1 VMGEREEVAARL
13 HFLINLD
20 SFLGMKTALRWI
32 FFIPAGLIAGSLVS
46 SLFQLFVW
54 IGSWWW
60 GGQDGAWLVFVKCYT
75 LTYFRII
82 CMAWVAPPA
91 LKVST
96 FKIIASLGFGLH
108 FVVALM
114 GAINLSNGSPHPLTE
129 EIVPRWEPVVEII
142 SIVLGYLT
150 AILWDR
156 KSIPLLLADTE
167 GVHPLNALSH
177 DD

>member
-1 VMGEREEVAARL
+1 
-13 HFLINLD
+13 
-20 SFLGMKTALRWI
+20 MKTALRWI
-32 FFIPAGLIAGSLVS
+32 FFVPAGLIVGTLISA
-46 SLFQLFVW
+46 LFQLFVW

-96 FKIIASLGFGLH
+96 FKIIASLGFGLY
-108 FVVALM
+108 VVIALM
-114 GAINLSNGSPHPLTE
+114 GAISLWNGEPLALTGE
-129 EIVPRWEPVVEII
+129 VVPRWEPVVEMI
-142 SIVLGYLT
+142 SITLGYLT
-150 AILWDR
+150 AIFWDR

-167 GVHPLNALSH
+167 RVHPLNALGH

>member
-1 VMGEREEVAARL
+1 MGEREEVAARL

-20 SFLGMKTALRWI
+20 SFFGIKTAPRWI

-60 GGQDGAWLVFVKCYT
+60 GGQDGALLVFVNFYT

-108 FVVALM
+108 FQPCERCSLAVPPAEK
-114 GAINLSNGSPHPLTE
+114 ASPSDRSPLIRSKHPTS
-129 EIVPRWEPVVEII
+129 PCEPQRRHHGRFY
-142 SIVLGYLT
+142 GYT
-150 AILWDR
+150 PTFR
-156 KSIPLLLADTE
+156 R
-167 GVHPLNALSH
+167 
-177 DD
+177 

>member
-1 VMGEREEVAARL
+1 
-13 HFLINLD
+13 
-20 SFLGMKTALRWI
+20 MKTALRWI
-32 FFIPAGLIAGSLVS
+32 FFVPAGLIVGTLISA
-46 SLFQLFVW
+46 LFQLFVW

-75 LTYFRII
+75 LTYFRVI

-91 LKVST
+91 LKISS

-108 FVVALM
+108 FVIALM
-114 GAINLSNGSPHPLTE
+114 GAISLWNGEPLPLTGE
-129 EIVPRWEPVVEII
+129 VVPRWEPVVEMI
-142 SIVLGYLT
+142 SITLGYLT
-150 AILWDR
+150 AIFWDR

-167 GVHPLNALSH
+167 GVHPLNALGH